1 MGQIE
6 EDELGEVENLSI
18 FEKYPEA
25 FKRLS
30 ILLGGIFLV
39 VFILYAIISRDVAAD
54 CSDAPVALL
63 HEEIC
68 HGDMFCLQEMR
79 SSKCVEYWAEKKP
92 GGADIGL
99 LIQPHQ
105 EGLIGFADPF
115 YLVLQD
121 GPSRRLIQFEIP
133 EDASD
138 KDWLAYLSVMPQFQ
152 APPAQ
157 PQTNIVV
164 LPLDPNRGYRVL
176 QAKDRMT
183 DHEGMLEN
191 AVDFA
196 VSAGTSV
203 RAMRD
208 GFVVGMRMDQGAGGE
223 RTAAHGHENYIWI
236 QHLDGTVA
244 TYRHLLKDS
253 QQVEFGDAVIAGQ
266 EIALSGASGYVTEP
280 MLHVHISSPLPNGSG
295 FQTFPL
301 VFQTTQG
308 NVEVETY
315 KIYRPS
321 F

>member
-30 ILLGGIFLV
+30 ILFGGLFLV
-39 VFILYAIISRDVAAD
+39 VFIAYAVLNRDVAAD
-54 CSDAPVALL
+54 CSDAPVPML
-63 HEEIC
+63 HEEVC
-68 HGDMFCLQEMR
+68 HGDMFCVREMR
-79 SSKCVEYWAEKKP
+79 SSKCVEFWAEKKP

-99 LIQPHQ
+99 LVQPYQ
-105 EGLIGFADPF
+105 EGLLGFADPF

-121 GPSRRLIQFEIP
+121 GPARRLTQFEIP
-133 EDASD
+133 EGASD
-138 KDWLAYLSVMPQFQ
+138 KDWLTYLSVMPQFQ
-152 APPAQ
+152 TPPAQ

-176 QAKDRMT
+176 QAKDRMS

-196 VSAGTSV
+196 VSAGTPV

-208 GFVVGMRMDQGAGGE
+208 GFVVGMRMGQSAGGP
-223 RTAAHGHENYIWI
+223 RDGAHGKENYMWI

-253 QQVEFGDAVIAGQ
+253 QQVEFGTAVVAGQ
-266 EIALSGASGYVTEP
+266 EIALSGASGYVSEP
-280 MLHVHISSPLPNGSG
+280 MLHVHISSPLEDGSG
-295 FQTFPL
+295 LQTFPL
-301 VFQTTQG
+301 VFQTRQG